1 MSTRTSLPRTL
12 NHWSRSLYG
21 AIGSGYREISRY
33 SSFLY
38 IPEITLAIGYILLGA
53 IAIPAGLV
61 VFSILLFKKV
71 AVFGLPAFYK
81 KGKSSR
87 H

>member
-1 MSTRTSLPRTL
+1 
-12 NHWSRSLYG
+12 
-21 AIGSGYREISRY
+21 
-33 SSFLY
+33 LY